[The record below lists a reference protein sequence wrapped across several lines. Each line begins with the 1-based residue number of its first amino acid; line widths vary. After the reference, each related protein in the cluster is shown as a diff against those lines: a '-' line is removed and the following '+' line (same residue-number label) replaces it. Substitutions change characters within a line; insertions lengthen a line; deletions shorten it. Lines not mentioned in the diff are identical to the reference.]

1 MKKESKTAYIF
12 ICNDL
17 DKALEQLPIQ
27 GFRGHVEFQ
36 GGTMADWGRR
46 K

>member
-1 MKKESKTAYIF
+1 MILTDEEF
-12 ICNDL
+12 NDL
-17 DKALEQLPIQ
+17 DKALEQLPVQ

-36 GGTMADWGRR
+36 GGTMADWGKR